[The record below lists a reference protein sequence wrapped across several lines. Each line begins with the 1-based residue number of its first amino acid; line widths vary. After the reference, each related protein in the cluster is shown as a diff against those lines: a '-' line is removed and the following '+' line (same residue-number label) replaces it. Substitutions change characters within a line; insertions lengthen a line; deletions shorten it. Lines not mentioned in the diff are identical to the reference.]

1 VTLVGLVAEIKPNE
15 RRCALT
21 PAGTREL
28 TAAGHQV
35 LVQAGAGDGSGFT
48 DAEYAQ
54 AGAGLAPDAATVWA
68 QADLLLKV
76 KEPIASEY
84 ASLRDGQTLF
94 TYLHLAADKPLT
106 DALVASGTTAVAY
119 ETIEDAD
126 GRLPLLAPMSEI
138 AGRLAAQAGAYFLQ
152 DPLGG
157 RGLLIGGVP
166 GVAPARVTVLG
177 GGVVGTHAARIACG
191 MGADVTILDRSLPR
205 LRELDELFEGRAKVV
220 MSSAAQIEEE
230 LTRSDVVIGAVLIPG
245 AAAPKLVTR
254 DMLHLLPPRAVLV
267 DVAIDQ
273 GGCFETSH
281 PTTHADPTYVVDGVL
296 HYCVANMP
304 GAVPRTSTRALTN
317 ATLPYVRALADL
329 GVDGLIARD
338 PGVAPGVNVRG
349 GKIVSEPVAAAFAGG
364 AAVPA

>member
-1 VTLVGLVAEIKPNE
+1 
-15 RRCALT
+15 
-21 PAGTREL
+21 
-28 TAAGHQV
+28 
-35 LVQAGAGDGSGFT
+35 VQAGAGDGSGFT

-54 AGAGLAPDAATVWA
+54 AGAQLAPDAATVWSS
-68 QADLLLKV
+68 ADLLLKV

-84 ASLRDGQTLF
+84 PNLNPRQTLF
-94 TYLHLAADKPLT
+94 TYLHLAADRPLT

-205 LRELDELFEGRAKVV
+205 LRELDELFEGRARVV

-230 LTRSDVVIGAVLIPG
+230 LTRSDVVIGAVLVAG

-254 DMLHLLPPRAVLV
+254 AMLHLLPPRAVLV

-281 PTTHADPTYVVDGVL
+281 PTTHAEPTFVVDDVL

-317 ATLPYVRALADL
+317 ATLPYVRRIADL
-329 GVDGLIARD
+329 GLDGVIAKD
-338 PGVAPGVNVRG
+338 AGVAPGVNVRDG
-349 GKIVSEPVAAAFAGG
+349 QIVSAPVAEAFGVVAA
-364 AAVPA
+364 